1 MHDDLVAITAK
12 LEISGTVKEIVIPYL
27 PDYYAYL
34 PYDPVNRSP
43 TKELEELIEFYR
55 RRDLWWLG
63 VTPTHI
69 T

>member
-1 MHDDLVAITAK
+1 MHDDLVAITVK

-27 PDYYAYL
+27 PDYSAYL
-34 PYDPVNRSP
+34 PYDPVNRP
-43 TKELEELIEFYR
+43 PAKELEELIEFYR
-55 RRDLWWLG
+55 RRDHWWFG